1 MTHKMHIVEAYVTR
15 QHNITY
21 EQSTNDS

>member
-21 EQSTNDS
+21 EQSTSDS